1 MKRLLPLLLA
11 ALLLLSACS
20 GGAESVSDQT
30 FDFYYRAP
38 QDADELLSA
47 ETVSVDAAQ
56 LSVQEL
62 LTRYLRGPK
71 DRHLRRAVPPEWQL
85 ESAYLDADTA
95 VLIFSD
101 PESDRP
107 AVEISV
113 ARAAIARTLLQLA
126 AIQKVS
132 ITISGQE
139 NSVTLTQKDILFD
152 DTTLQT
158 QQEEVV
164 LYVPEDS
171 GRYLRRET
179 VLVEAMD
186 VSKRPE
192 YILRQLLLPENN
204 GGVIPPATVLL
215 SVSVENGVCTVDLS
229 SQFVYGMDGGFTAT
243 RLAVYAIVNSL
254 TELPEIRTVDLW
266 VSGAPLERLGL
277 LTLSESL
284 RRDETIIRPQDD
296 SELLDVTIYPAVEDG
311 GLLVPI
317 GRLIPDTAETPVAQ
331 SLLEALFAFDG
342 SNGIRSFVPTGTKV
356 LSMKIENGVCVA
368 DLTRE
373 FLDSCKTQLQEQL
386 AVRSVIATLTSLDE
400 IRSVELLVEGIE
412 PVFRNT
418 ELNQVGRP
426 LPSWFAE

>member
-1 MKRLLPLLLA
+1 M
-11 ALLLLSACS
+11 S
-20 GGAESVSDQT
+20 
-30 FDFYYRAP
+30 
-38 QDADELLSA
+38 
-47 ETVSVDAAQ
+47 TVW
-56 LSVQEL
+56 
-62 LTRYLRGPK
+62 T
-71 DRHLRRAVPPEWQL
+71 
-85 ESAYLDADTA
+85 
-95 VLIFSD
+95 
-101 PESDRP
+101 
-107 AVEISV
+107 
-113 ARAAIARTLLQLA
+113 
-126 AIQKVS
+126 
-132 ITISGQE
+132 
-139 NSVTLTQKDILFD
+139 
-152 DTTLQT
+152 
-158 QQEEVV
+158 
-164 LYVPEDS
+164 
-171 GRYLRRET
+171 
-179 VLVEAMD
+179 
-186 VSKRPE
+186 
-192 YILRQLLLPENN
+192 
-204 GGVIPPATVLL
+204 
-215 SVSVENGVCTVDLS
+215 
-229 SQFVYGMDGGFTAT
+229 
-243 RLAVYAIVNSL
+243 AVYAIVNSL

-400 IRSVELLVEGIE
+400 IQSVELLVEGIE